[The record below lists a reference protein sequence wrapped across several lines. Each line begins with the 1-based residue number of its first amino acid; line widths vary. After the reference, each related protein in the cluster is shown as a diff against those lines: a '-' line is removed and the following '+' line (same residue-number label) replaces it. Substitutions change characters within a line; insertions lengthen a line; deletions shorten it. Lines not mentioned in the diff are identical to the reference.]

1 MCFKVL
7 RYNNLKFS
15 NQQSAISK
23 TQSGILLIN
32 LGTPDTPHTREVRI
46 FLRELLS
53 CKRVLDINP
62 VWRWLLVNFV
72 ILPFRSRKSAKAY
85 RKIWLE
91 DGSPLL
97 VYSQK
102 LKNAL
107 GEQLSEEKIPVELGM
122 QCGRPSLKT
131 AIAKLRGQNCDQIIV
146 LPLYPQYASSSYGA
160 AIEDLY
166 KVILNDWNM
175 PYLRIIQ
182 PFFSDSRFI
191 DAWAKI
197 GLPYIEKKPDHVL
210 FSFHGLPLRHLK
222 KSDYTGKWCQNDY
235 SCCKELID
243 ENRNCYSAQCYQ
255 TAKLLAKSLKIEEEN
270 WSVSFQSRLGRDE
283 WVKPYTEPHLK
294 ELAER
299 GMKCVV
305 VFCPSF
311 VADCLETIE
320 EIGISAAEHFKE
332 YGGEELKLVPS
343 LNNHPEWVRALTSII
358 RQQLAV

>member
-1 MCFKVL
+1 M
-7 RYNNLKFS
+7 
-15 NQQSAISK
+15 K
-23 TQSGILLIN
+23 TDILLIN
-32 LGTPDTPHTREVRI
+32 LGTPDSPSTRDVRI
-46 FLRELLS
+46 YLRELLS
-53 CKRVLDINP
+53 CERVIDINP
-62 VWRWLLVNFV
+62 VARWFVLNLL
-72 ILPFRSRKSAKAY
+72 ILPFRPRKSAKAY
-85 RKIWLE
+85 KKIWMDE
-91 DGSPLL
+91 GSPLL
-97 VYSQK
+97 VFSEK
-102 LKNAL
+102 LKTAL
-107 GEQLSEEKIPVELGM
+107 LEQFAEKDIPLELGM
-122 QCGRPSLKT
+122 QCRKPSLKT

-166 KVILNDWNM
+166 KVILNDWNI
-175 PYLRIIQ
+175 PHLRIIP

-222 KSDYTGKWCQNDY
+222 KSDYTGKWCKNDY
-235 SCCKELID
+235 SCCKELIN
-243 ENRNCYSAQCYQ
+243 ENRNCYSAQCYY
-255 TAKLLAKSLKIEEEN
+255 TAKLIAKSLKIEEDK

-283 WVKPYTEPHLK
+283 WVKPYTEQHLK

-299 GMKCVV
+299 GMKRVI

-332 YGGEELKLVPS
+332 YGGEELILVPS
-343 LNNHPEWVRALTSII
+343 LNNHPEWVLGLKSII
-358 RQQLAV
+358 RQQLAL

>member
-1 MCFKVL
+1 M
-7 RYNNLKFS
+7 
-15 NQQSAISK
+15 K
-23 TQSGILLIN
+23 TGILLIN
-32 LGTPDTPHTREVRI
+32 LGTPDSPSTQDVRI
-46 FLRELLS
+46 YLRELLS
-53 CKRVLDINP
+53 CKRVIDINP
-62 VWRWLLVNFV
+62 VARWFVLNLL
-72 ILPFRSRKSAKAY
+72 ILPFRPRKSAKAY
-85 RKIWLE
+85 KKIWMDE
-91 DGSPLL
+91 GSPLL
-97 VYSQK
+97 VFSEK
-102 LKNAL
+102 LKTAL
-107 GEQLSEEKIPVELGM
+107 LEEFAEKDIPIELGM
-122 QCGRPSLKT
+122 QCRKPSLKT
-131 AIAKLRGQNCDQIIV
+131 AIGKLRGQNCDQIIV

-166 KVILNDWNM
+166 KVVLIDWNI
-175 PYLRIIQ
+175 PYLRIIP

-191 DAWAKI
+191 DAWTKI

-283 WVKPYTEPHLK
+283 WVKPYTDPYLK
-294 ELAER
+294 ELAEKGIKR
-299 GMKCVV
+299 VV

-320 EIGISAAEHFKE
+320 EIGISSAEYFKE
-332 YGGEELKLVPS
+332 YGGEELILVPS

>member
-1 MCFKVL
+1 M
-7 RYNNLKFS
+7 
-15 NQQSAISK
+15 K
-23 TQSGILLIN
+23 TGILLIN
-32 LGTPDTPHTREVRI
+32 LGTPDSPSTRDVRI
-46 FLRELLS
+46 YLRELLS
-53 CKRVLDINP
+53 CERVIDINP
-62 VWRWLLVNFV
+62 VARWFVLNLL
-72 ILPFRSRKSAKAY
+72 ILPFRPRKSAKAY
-85 RKIWLE
+85 KKIWMDE
-91 DGSPLL
+91 GSPLL
-97 VYSQK
+97 VFSEK
-102 LKNAL
+102 LKTAL
-107 GEQLSEEKIPVELGM
+107 LEQFAEKDIPLELGM
-122 QCGRPSLKT
+122 QCRKPSLKT

-166 KVILNDWNM
+166 KVILNDWNI
-175 PYLRIIQ
+175 PHLRIIP

-197 GLPYIEKKPDHVL
+197 GLPYIEKNPDHVL

-222 KSDYTGKWCQNDY
+222 KSDYTGKWCKNDY
-235 SCCKELID
+235 SCCKELIN
-243 ENRNCYSAQCYQ
+243 ENRNCYSAQCHY
-255 TAKLLAKSLKIEEEN
+255 TAKLIAKSLNIEEEK

-299 GMKCVV
+299 GMKRVV

-332 YGGEELKLVPS
+332 YGGEELILVPS

>member
-1 MCFKVL
+1 M
-7 RYNNLKFS
+7 
-15 NQQSAISK
+15 K
-23 TQSGILLIN
+23 TGILLIN
-32 LGTPDTPHTREVRI
+32 LGTPDSPSTQDVRI
-46 FLRELLS
+46 YLRELLS
-53 CKRVLDINP
+53 CDRVIDINP
-62 VWRWLLVNFV
+62 VARWFLLNLL
-72 ILPFRSRKSAKAY
+72 ILPSRPRKSAKAY
-85 RKIWLE
+85 KKIWMDE
-91 DGSPLL
+91 GSPLL
-97 VYSQK
+97 VFSEK
-102 LKNAL
+102 LKTAL
-107 GEQLSEEKIPVELGM
+107 LEEFAEKDIPIELGM
-122 QCGRPSLKT
+122 QCRKPSLKT
-131 AIAKLRGQNCDQIIV
+131 AIGKLRGQNCDQIIV

-166 KVILNDWNM
+166 KVVLNDWNI
-175 PYLRIIQ
+175 PYLQIIP

-210 FSFHGLPLRHLK
+210 FSFHGLPLRHLQ
-222 KSDYTGKWCQNDY
+222 KSDYTSKWCKNNY

-255 TAKLLAKSLKIEEEN
+255 TAKLIAKSLKIEEEK

-283 WVKPYTEPHLK
+283 WVKPYTESHLK

-299 GMKCVV
+299 GMKRVV

-343 LNNHPEWVRALTSII
+343 LNNHPEWVQALTSII
-358 RQQLAV
+358 RQKLSV

>member
-1 MCFKVL
+1 M
-7 RYNNLKFS
+7 
-15 NQQSAISK
+15 K
-23 TQSGILLIN
+23 TEIKNMKTGILLIN
-32 LGTPDTPHTREVRI
+32 LGTPDSPSTRDVRI

-53 CKRVLDINP
+53 CERVIDINP
-62 VWRWLLVNFV
+62 VARWFVLNLL
-72 ILPFRSRKSAKAY
+72 ILPFRPRKSAKAY
-85 RKIWLE
+85 KKIWMDE
-91 DGSPLL
+91 GSPLL
-97 VYSQK
+97 VFSEK
-102 LKNAL
+102 LKTAL
-107 GEQLSEEKIPVELGM
+107 LEQFAEKDIPLELGM
-122 QCGRPSLKT
+122 QCRKPTLKT
-131 AIAKLRGQNCDQIIV
+131 AIAKLRGQDCDQIIV

-166 KVILNDWNM
+166 KVILNDWNI
-175 PYLRIIQ
+175 PHLRIIP

-197 GLPYIEKKPDHVL
+197 GLPYIKKKPDHVL

-222 KSDYTGKWCQNDY
+222 KSDYTGKWCNNDY
-235 SCCKELID
+235 SCCKELIN
-243 ENRNCYSAQCYQ
+243 ENRNCYSAQCYY
-255 TAKLLAKSLKIEEEN
+255 TAKLIAKSLKIEEEK

-283 WVKPYTEPHLK
+283 WVKPYTEQHLK

-299 GMKCVV
+299 GMKRVI

-332 YGGEELKLVPS
+332 YGGEELILVPS
-343 LNNHPEWVRALTSII
+343 LNNHPEWVLALNSII

>member
-1 MCFKVL
+1 M
-7 RYNNLKFS
+7 
-15 NQQSAISK
+15 K
-23 TQSGILLIN
+23 TGILLIN
-32 LGTPDTPHTREVRI
+32 LGTPDSPSKQDVRI
-46 FLRELLS
+46 YLRQLLS
-53 CKRVLDINP
+53 CKRVIDINP
-62 VWRWLLVNFV
+62 VARWFVLNLL
-72 ILPFRSRKSAKAY
+72 ILPFRPKKSAKAY
-85 RKIWLE
+85 KKIWMDE
-91 DGSPLL
+91 GSPLL
-97 VYSQK
+97 VFSEK
-102 LKNAL
+102 LKTAL
-107 GEQLSEEKIPVELGM
+107 LEEFAEKDIPIELGM
-122 QCGRPSLKT
+122 QCRKPSLKT
-131 AIAKLRGQNCDQIIV
+131 AIGKLRGQNCDQIIV

-166 KVILNDWNM
+166 KVVLNDWNI
-175 PYLRIIQ
+175 PYLRIIP

-197 GLPYIEKKPDHVL
+197 GLPYIEKKHDHVL

-255 TAKLLAKSLKIEEEN
+255 TAKLLAKSLKIEEEK

-283 WVKPYTEPHLK
+283 WVKPYTDPYLK
-294 ELAER
+294 ELAEK
-299 GMKCVV
+299 GMKRVV

-332 YGGEELKLVPS
+332 YGGEELILVPS

-358 RQQLAV
+358 RQQLVV

>member
-1 MCFKVL
+1 
-7 RYNNLKFS
+7 
-15 NQQSAISK
+15 
-23 TQSGILLIN
+23 
-32 LGTPDTPHTREVRI
+32 
-46 FLRELLS
+46 
-53 CKRVLDINP
+53 
-62 VWRWLLVNFV
+62 
-72 ILPFRSRKSAKAY
+72 
-85 RKIWLE
+85 
-91 DGSPLL
+91 
-97 VYSQK
+97 
-102 LKNAL
+102 
-107 GEQLSEEKIPVELGM
+107 
-122 QCGRPSLKT
+122 
-131 AIAKLRGQNCDQIIV
+131 
-146 LPLYPQYASSSYGA
+146 LYPQYASSSYGA

-166 KVILNDWNM
+166 KVVLNDWNI
-175 PYLRIIQ
+175 PYLQIIP

-222 KSDYTGKWCQNDY
+222 KSDYTGKWCKNNY

-255 TAKLLAKSLKIEEEN
+255 TAKLIAQSLKIEEEK

-299 GMKCVV
+299 GMKHVV

-343 LNNHPEWVRALTSII
+343 LNNHPEWVRALTSVI
-358 RQQLAV
+358 QQKLSV

>member
-1 MCFKVL
+1 M
-7 RYNNLKFS
+7 
-15 NQQSAISK
+15 K
-23 TQSGILLIN
+23 TGILLIN
-32 LGTPDTPHTREVRI
+32 LGTPDSPSTRDVRI
-46 FLRELLS
+46 YLRELLS
-53 CKRVLDINP
+53 CERVIDINP
-62 VWRWLLVNFV
+62 FARWFVLNLL
-72 ILPFRSRKSAKAY
+72 ILPFRPRKSAKAY
-85 RKIWLE
+85 KKIWMDE
-91 DGSPLL
+91 GSPLL
-97 VYSQK
+97 VFSEK
-102 LKNAL
+102 LKTAL
-107 GEQLSEEKIPVELGM
+107 LEQFAEKDIPIELGM
-122 QCGRPSLKT
+122 QCRKPSLKT

-166 KVILNDWNM
+166 KVILNDWNI
-175 PYLRIIQ
+175 PHLRIIP

-222 KSDYTGKWCQNDY
+222 KSDYTGKWCKNDY
-235 SCCKELID
+235 SCCKELIN
-243 ENRNCYSAQCYQ
+243 ENRNCYSAQCYY
-255 TAKLLAKSLKIEEEN
+255 TAKLIAKSLKIEEEK

-283 WVKPYTEPHLK
+283 WVKPYTESHLK

-299 GMKCVV
+299 GMKRVI

-332 YGGEELKLVPS
+332 YGGEELILVPS

>member
-1 MCFKVL
+1 M
-7 RYNNLKFS
+7 
-15 NQQSAISK
+15 K
-23 TQSGILLIN
+23 TGILLIN
-32 LGTPDTPHTREVRI
+32 LGTPDSPSTRDVRI
-46 FLRELLS
+46 YLRELLS
-53 CKRVLDINP
+53 CERVIDINP
-62 VWRWLLVNFV
+62 VARWFVLNLL
-72 ILPFRSRKSAKAY
+72 ILPFRPRKSAKAY
-85 RKIWLE
+85 KKIWMDE
-91 DGSPLL
+91 GSPLL
-97 VYSQK
+97 VFSEK
-102 LKNAL
+102 LKTAL
-107 GEQLSEEKIPVELGM
+107 LEQFAGKDIPLEFGM
-122 QCGRPSLKT
+122 QCRKPSLQN

-166 KVILNDWNM
+166 KAILNDWNI
-175 PYLRIIQ
+175 PHLRIIP

-222 KSDYTGKWCQNDY
+222 KSDYTGKWCKNDY
-235 SCCKELID
+235 SCCKELIN
-243 ENRNCYSAQCYQ
+243 ENRNCYSAQCYY
-255 TAKLLAKSLKIEEEN
+255 TAKLIAKSLKIEEEK

-299 GMKCVV
+299 GMKRVI

-343 LNNHPEWVRALTSII
+343 LNNHPEWVLALTSII

>member
-1 MCFKVL
+1 M
-7 RYNNLKFS
+7 
-15 NQQSAISK
+15 K
-23 TQSGILLIN
+23 TGILLIN
-32 LGTPDTPHTREVRI
+32 LGTPDSPSTQDVRI
-46 FLRELLS
+46 YLRELLS
-53 CKRVLDINP
+53 CKRVIDINP
-62 VWRWLLVNFV
+62 VARWFVLNLL
-72 ILPFRSRKSAKAY
+72 ILPFRPKKSAKAY
-85 RKIWLE
+85 KKIWMDE
-91 DGSPLL
+91 GSPLL
-97 VYSQK
+97 VFSEK
-102 LKNAL
+102 LKTAL
-107 GEQLSEEKIPVELGM
+107 LEEFAEKDIPIELGM
-122 QCGRPSLKT
+122 QCRKPSLKT
-131 AIAKLRGQNCDQIIV
+131 AIGKLRGQNCDQIIV

-175 PYLRIIQ
+175 PYLRIIP

-197 GLPYIEKKPDHVL
+197 GLPYIEKKHDHVL

-243 ENRNCYSAQCYQ
+243 ENRNCYSAQCFQ

-283 WVKPYTEPHLK
+283 WIKPYTDPYLK
-294 ELAER
+294 ELAEK
-299 GMKCVV
+299 GMKRVV

-320 EIGISAAEHFKE
+320 EIGISSAEHFKE
-332 YGGEELKLVPS
+332 YGGEELILVPS

-358 RQQLAV
+358 RQQLVV